1 MIMYTAENYMW
12 GWIVYSTGVLCILSV
27 FWMLIRKISISW
39 IKHVLVLLYLVF
51 FFTPVTSYPDNP
63 HLAPAFFV
71 SLYEGL
77 IARGDD
83 LGLQR
88 GLAPILAIAFFTLLI
103 YLLGRV
109 VIARFTAPKLG
120 NSQNKPDR

>member
-1 MIMYTAENYMW
+1 
-12 GWIVYSTGVLCILSV
+12 
-27 FWMLIRKISISW
+27 MLIRKISISW

-109 VIARFTAPKLG
+109 VIARFTAPKLE